1 MPCARKPLL
10 QDRLRSLSSTSEPL
24 LYGNLLHELFQT
36 CLAAGNWSEDF
47 RRAEVTKICAFEETI
62 CSAWE
67 LDRSVTDL
75 INTVLERSG
84 GWQNWA
90 DTFVGEEP
98 EPDAALTD
106 PRGSIEEGRTVCL
119 SAVHDIEEDIW
130 SPRLGLKGKID
141 VSVQARV
148 EGASASAEERTE
160 VGVVAPFEIKTGRS
174 TGVMEHR
181 AQTMLYTLLMSDR
194 YSQWYYFFFLN
205 LESLMHF
212 CRSTCL
218 KRIALLH
225 AKRTGYAGRPN
236 EERAAWLDTS
246 SQSASGLRFFAVR
259 SCLRQSTRCHGRQRR

>member
-67 LDRSVTDL
+67 LDRSITDL

-106 PRGSIEEGRTVCL
+106 PRGSIEEGGTVCL

-130 SPRLGLKGKID
+130 SPRLGLKGKL
-141 VSVQARV
+141 
-148 EGASASAEERTE
+148 GW
-160 VGVVAPFEIKTGRS
+160 K
-174 TGVMEHR
+174 
-181 AQTMLYTLLMSDR
+181 
-194 YSQWYYFFFLN
+194 
-205 LESLMHF
+205 
-212 CRSTCL
+212 
-218 KRIALLH
+218 
-225 AKRTGYAGRPN
+225 
-236 EERAAWLDTS
+236 
-246 SQSASGLRFFAVR
+246 AVR
-259 SCLRQSTRCHGRQRR
+259 LQLRRGAKQG